1 MLTYF
6 LFLIIFLQA
15 FSRNDYLNA
24 PKVKYFSLLGGG
36 GVLLSSCKAEFRLL
50 NLKAYLDRC
59 QN

>member
-24 PKVKYFSLLGGG
+24 PKVKYSGLLGGG
-36 GVLLSSCKAEFRLL
+36 GSVAL
-50 NLKAYLDRC
+50 
-59 QN
+59 

>member
-15 FSRNDYLNA
+15 FSRNDYLDA
-24 PKVKYFSLLGGG
+24 PKVKYSGLLGGG
-36 GVLLSSCKAEFRLL
+36 ALLSSCKAEFRLL